1 MPKERIDKLLSHQ
14 GFGSRKDIKRL
25 LRSAEVLLNGKRIYD
40 PSLGID
46 PDSDELSLD
55 GERVSFQR
63 EVYLMM
69 NKIAHTVSASKDGEH
84 QTVFDLLAPEYRTPY
99 LQEKLHLVGRLDMD
113 TEGLLLF
120 TTDGALTHRLISP
133 KSHIDKTYFVMLERE
148 FTPEEQADV
157 ARRFEEGIAVG
168 PDDNDPGFTCQ
179 PARVR
184 FPGEGEIKA
193 ALENASVDDIL
204 HRVQS
209 LAECKGGRDAGF
221 AGAETGKGADAVRQ
235 EGGGIEGLLRHAR
248 FAILTITEGKY
259 HQVKRMFTAVG
270 NRVVFLKRLSMGR
283 LALDGSLKAGEYR
296 PLTEEEIA
304 LLS

>member
-1 MPKERIDKLLSHQ
+1 MAKERIDKLLSHQ

-25 LRSAEVLLNGKRIYD
+25 LRSHEVLLNGKQIFD

-46 PDSDELSLD
+46 LDTDELSVD
-55 GERVSFQR
+55 GQAVTFQR
-63 EVYLMM
+63 EIYLMM
-69 NKIAHTVSASKDGEH
+69 NKIAHTVSANKDGEH

-168 PDDNDPGFTCQ
+168 PDDNDPGFTCE

-184 FPGEGEIKA
+184 FPEEGEINS
-193 ALENASVDDIL
+193 ALEKSSVGEVCTRLVGGTEIL
-204 HRVQS
+204 
-209 LAECKGGRDAGF
+209 KNP
-221 AGAETGKGADAVRQ
+221 
-235 EGGGIEGLLRHAR
+235 AR

-270 NRVVFLKRLSMGR
+270 NKVVFLKRLCMGDLR
-283 LALDGSLKAGEYR
+283 LDGTLKPGDYR
-296 PLTEEEIA
+296 PLNEGELA
-304 LLS
+304 LLR

>member
-1 MPKERIDKLLSHQ
+1 MAKERIDKLLSHQ

-25 LRSAEVLLNGKRIYD
+25 LRSHEVLLNGKQIFD

-46 PDSDELSLD
+46 LDTDELSVD
-55 GERVSFQR
+55 GQAVTFQR
-63 EVYLMM
+63 EIYLMM
-69 NKIAHTVSASKDGEH
+69 NKIAHTVSANKDGEH

-179 PARVR
+179 PANVR
-184 FPGEGEIKA
+184 FPGEGEINF
-193 ALENASVDDIL
+193 ALEKSSVDEVCQRLWNGDIEML
-204 HRVQS
+204 RRPAVLQS
-209 LAECKGGRDAGF
+209 L
-221 AGAETGKGADAVRQ
+221 
-235 EGGGIEGLLRHAR
+235 LLRKESIIR
-248 FAILTITEGKY
+248 
-259 HQVKRMFTAVG
+259 
-270 NRVVFLKRLSMGR
+270 
-283 LALDGSLKAGEYR
+283 
-296 PLTEEEIA
+296 
-304 LLS
+304 

>member
-25 LRSAEVLLNGKRIYD
+25 LRSAEVLLNGRRIYD
-40 PSLGID
+40 PSLGVD
-46 PDSDELSLD
+46 PDCDELSVD
-55 GERVSFQR
+55 GETVTFQR

-69 NKIAHTVSASKDGEH
+69 NKIAHTVSANKDGEH

-148 FTPEEQADV
+148 FTPQEQADV
-157 ARRFEEGIAVG
+157 TRRFEEGIAVG
-168 PDDNDPGFTCQ
+168 PDDNDPGFTCE

-184 FPGEGEIKA
+184 FPSQEEIDA
-193 ALENASVDDIL
+193 ALEKSSVGEVCARLWEGD
-204 HRVQS
+204 
-209 LAECKGGRDAGF
+209 AEMLNRP
-221 AGAETGKGADAVRQ
+221 
-235 EGGGIEGLLRHAR
+235 AR

-259 HQVKRMFTAVG
+259 HQVKRMFTAAG
-270 NRVVFLKRLSMGR
+270 NKVVFLKRLAMGQ
-283 LALDGSLKAGEYR
+283 LVLDGSLNPGEYR
-296 PLTEEEIA
+296 QLSPEELE
-304 LLS
+304 LLV

>member
-46 PDSDELSLD
+46 PESDELSVD
-55 GERVSFQR
+55 GEIVTI
-63 EVYLMM
+63 EKNITLMM
-69 NKIAHTVSASKDGEH
+69 NKIAHTVSANKDGEH

-120 TTDGALTHRLISP
+120 TTDGSFTHRLISP

-148 FTPEEQADV
+148 FSADEQADV
-157 ARRFEEGIAVG
+157 TRRFEEGIAVG
-168 PDDNDPGFTCQ
+168 PDDNDPGFTCE

-184 FPGEGEIKA
+184 FPSQEEIDS
-193 ALENASVDDIL
+193 ALEKSSV
-204 HRVQS
+204 
-209 LAECKGGRDAGF
+209 
-221 AGAETGKGADAVRQ
+221 Q
-235 EGGGIEGLLRHAR
+235 EVCQRLWQGDSQMLRRPAR
-248 FAILTITEGKY
+248 FAILTIYEGKY
-259 HQVKRMFTAVG
+259 HQVKRMFTAAG
-270 NRVVFLKRLSMGR
+270 NKVVFLKRLAMGQLLLDKK
-283 LALDGSLKAGEYR
+283 LAPGDYR
-296 PLTEEEIA
+296 KLNDEE
-304 LLS
+304 LSFLV

>member
-1 MPKERIDKLLSHQ
+1 MAKERIDKLLSHQ

-25 LRSAEVLLNGKRIYD
+25 LRSHEVLLNGKQIFD

-46 PDSDELSLD
+46 LDTDELSVD
-55 GERVSFQR
+55 GQAVTFQR
-63 EVYLMM
+63 EIYLMM
-69 NKIAHTVSASKDGEH
+69 NKIAHTVSANKDGEH

-168 PDDNDPGFTCQ
+168 PDDNDPGFTCE

-184 FPGEGEIKA
+184 FPDEGEINS
-193 ALENASVDDIL
+193 ALEKSSVGEVCTRL
-204 HRVQS
+204 
-209 LAECKGGRDAGF
+209 
-221 AGAETGKGADAVRQ
+221 
-235 EGGGIEGLLRHAR
+235 GGGTEILKNPAR

-270 NRVVFLKRLSMGR
+270 NKVVFLKRLCMGDLR
-283 LALDGSLKAGEYR
+283 LDGTLKPGDYR
-296 PLTEEEIA
+296 PLNEGELA
-304 LLS
+304 LLR

>member
-25 LRSAEVLLNGKRIYD
+25 LRSAEVLLNGRRIYD
-40 PSLGID
+40 PSLGV
-46 PDSDELSLD
+46 DSDSDQLSVD
-55 GERVSFQR
+55 GEPVTI
-63 EVYLMM
+63 VKNITIMM
-69 NKIAHTVSASKDGEH
+69 NKIAHTVSANKDGEH

-133 KSHIDKTYFVMLERE
+133 KSHVDKTYFVMLERE
-148 FTPEEQADV
+148 YSAEEQTEV
-157 ARRFEEGIAVG
+157 TRRFEEGIAVG

-204 HRVQS
+204 QRVQS

-235 EGGGIEGLLRHAR
+235 EGVGIEGLLRPAR

-259 HQVKRMFTAVG
+259 HQVKRMFTAAG
-270 NRVVFLKRLSMGR
+270 NKVVFLKRLSMGG
-283 LALDGSLKAGEYR
+283 LVLDGTLKPGEYR
-296 PLTEEEIA
+296 QLKEEELT
-304 LLS
+304 LLV

>member
-1 MPKERIDKLLSHQ
+1 MAKERIDKLLSHQ
-14 GFGSRKDIKRL
+14 GFGSRKDIKRI

-40 PSLGID
+40 PSLGVD
-46 PDSDELSLD
+46 PESDQLTLD
-55 GERVSFQR
+55 GEAVTFQR

-69 NKIAHTVSASKDGEH
+69 NKIAHTVSANKDGEH

-168 PDDNDPGFTCQ
+168 PDDNDPGFTCE

-184 FPGEGEIKA
+184 FPDEGEINS
-193 ALENASVDDIL
+193 ALEKSSVGEVCARL
-204 HRVQS
+204 
-209 LAECKGGRDAGF
+209 
-221 AGAETGKGADAVRQ
+221 
-235 EGGGIEGLLRHAR
+235 GGGTEILKNPAR
-248 FAILTITEGKY
+248 FAILSITEGKY

-270 NRVVFLKRLSMGR
+270 NKVVFLKRLSMGG
-283 LALDGSLKAGEYR
+283 LALDGTLKPGDYR
-296 PLTEEEIA
+296 PLNEGELA
-304 LLS
+304 LLR

>member
-1 MPKERIDKLLSHQ
+1 MAKERIDKLLSHQ

-25 LRSAEVLLNGKRIYD
+25 LRSHEVLLNGKQIFD

-46 PDSDELSLD
+46 LDTDELSLD
-55 GERVSFQR
+55 GEVVTFQR
-63 EVYLMM
+63 EIYLMM
-69 NKIAHTVSASKDGEH
+69 NKIAHTVSANKDGEH

-133 KSHIDKTYFVMLERE
+133 KTHISKTYFVMLERE
-148 FTPEEQADV
+148 FSEDQQADV

-179 PARVR
+179 PANVR
-184 FPGEGEIKA
+184 FPEEGEIKA
-193 ALENASVDDIL
+193 ALENASIDDIL
-204 HRVQS
+204 QRFQG

-221 AGAETGKGADAVRQ
+221 AGAETEEGADAVKQ
-235 EGGGIEGLLRHAR
+235 EGRGIEELLRPAR
-248 FAILTITEGKY
+248 FAILSITEGKY

-270 NRVVFLKRLSMGR
+270 NKVVFLKRLSMGQ
-283 LALDGSLKAGEYR
+283 LQLDGTLKPGQYR
-296 PLTEEEIA
+296 ALTEEELA